1 MLVRLPSVVNF
12 EFHSRYFHFSF
23 KTVSQ
28 WIVSQLLC
36 SLQILITRVDGEGPG
51 MGTKWDETLACGK
64 LSFQRH
70 FCMIMLCVSW
80 DEVFIIFP
88 NHTRRLSV
96 WKRFMMEL
104 SKKFMSACK
113 RKQRKSLLYL
123 FNYREIK
130 EDNVV
135 GAKGRHGLTLL
146 NHHILNIKHEL
157 ESLVRQPDKLF
168 HITEHFIK
176 FTEVF
181 IGNIFDK
188 KLPRKFFR
196 WKIIQRW
203 FLSILYRVI
212 TILAKNMRNF
222 CSLI

>member
-1 MLVRLPSVVNF
+1 
-12 EFHSRYFHFSF
+12 
-23 KTVSQ
+23 
-28 WIVSQLLC
+28 
-36 SLQILITRVDGEGPG
+36 
-51 MGTKWDETLACGK
+51 MGTKMGWNFSMRKVIFSTT
-64 LSFQRH
+64 

-96 WKRFMMEL
+96 WKRFMIEL

-123 FNYREIK
+123 FNYREII

-146 NHHILNIKHEL
+146 NHHIFNIKHEL

-181 IGNIFDK
+181 IENIFDK

-212 TILAKNMRNF
+212 TILAKNKRDF